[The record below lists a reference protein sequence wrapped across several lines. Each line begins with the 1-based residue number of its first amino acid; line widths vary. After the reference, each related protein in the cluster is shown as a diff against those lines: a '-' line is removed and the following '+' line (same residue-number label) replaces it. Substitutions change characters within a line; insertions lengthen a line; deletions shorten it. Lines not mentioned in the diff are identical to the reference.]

1 MMRILTLFL
10 ALFLTLLPESVP
22 YVNTSFGQDVCL
34 EEVIDTQEEAIVRSP
49 QRMTKEVRVSSYTEL
64 TDRKPG
70 FIPVFGYRSTLFC
83 FERLWLIACMLRL

>member
-10 ALFLTLLPESVP
+10 ALFLTLLPESVS

-34 EEVIDTQEEAIVRSP
+34 EEEIDTQEEAIVRSP
-49 QRMTKEVRVSSYTEL
+49 QRMTKEVQVSSYTEL

-83 FERLWLIACMLRL
+83 FERLWLIACMFRL